1 MRIKATTKMRRKIR
15 VESAEAELK
24 LPWRISSTTSWEMVA
39 VGELE
44 ELEIMMTGR
53 SYMRS
58 ASRVRKSTATMSA
71 GRTSGRVMR
80 KKVWIRL
87 APSTRA
93 AS

>member
-1 MRIKATTKMRRKIR
+1 MRMKATAKMSRKMS
-15 VESAEAELK
+15 VDSAEAELK
-24 LPWRISSTTSWEMVA
+24 LPWRISSTTSCDTVA
-39 VGELE
+39 VGEFE

-58 ASRVRKSTATMSA
+58 ASSVRKRMATMSA
-71 GRTSGRVMR
+71 GFTSGSVILVKRCHAV
-80 KKVWIRL
+80 